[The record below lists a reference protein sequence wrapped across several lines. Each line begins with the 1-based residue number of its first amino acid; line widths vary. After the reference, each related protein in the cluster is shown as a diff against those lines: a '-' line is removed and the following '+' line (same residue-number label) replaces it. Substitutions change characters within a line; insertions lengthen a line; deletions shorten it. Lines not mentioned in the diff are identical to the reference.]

1 MKLHFDRGCGLHQV
15 ELETG
20 LVVLREDSEVTFDFR
35 GRWDGQPCYLIRCLC
50 VMVCCTSFFY
60 LCNLFKDDCLKSM
73 AFSRTMYNNL

>member
-35 GRWDGQPCYLIRCLC
+35 GRWDGQPC
-50 VMVCCTSFFY
+50 
-60 LCNLFKDDCLKSM
+60 
-73 AFSRTMYNNL
+73 